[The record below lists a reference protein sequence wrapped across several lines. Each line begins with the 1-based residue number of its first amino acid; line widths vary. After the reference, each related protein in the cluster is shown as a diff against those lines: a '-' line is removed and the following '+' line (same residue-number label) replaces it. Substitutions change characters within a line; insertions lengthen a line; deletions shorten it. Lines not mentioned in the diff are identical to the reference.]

1 LFYKEAAMR
10 AKCLGVLV
18 VLSLFSAVSAP
29 AAAQVNRAT
38 ISGTVTDQSA
48 AAIPA
53 VTVTVTGESGIVQ
66 TVVTN
71 EAGQYTVPSVP
82 VGTYAVKFEIVGF
95 KKYVR
100 EKLTLE
106 VSQTLRVDA
115 QLEVGQLNEMVSVA
129 GTPQLIQR
137 ETPDVGTT
145 VNRDYLMALP
155 LSMGGGRYPETFA
168 YKLSAGVEGGTWTS
182 RINGSPAFSKEVL
195 LEGASVTTYLSG
207 HFGES
212 SVSMEAL
219 QEFKIQTSGLSAE
232 YGRTAGGV
240 FNFVMRS
247 GQNQPHGSGFSTIR
261 HEALNAN
268 TFLNNAAHRPK
279 PTDRQSNY
287 GGSFGGPVLI
297 PGVYDGHNRTFFF
310 ASAEKFRVRS
320 YVYAA
325 PNRSVPQLEM
335 YDGDLSRLLTT
346 TVVGTDALGRPI
358 FRGAIYDPLTL
369 REVNGVFVADPFPN
383 NIIPANRISQ
393 VSRRIAEIAK
403 QHYAPINDSLTANNL
418 FPTQNTPE
426 FDQNQWSF
434 KIDQVLSS
442 RHRLSGSLAR
452 NTRPRLL
459 LDAGGIWDANDPIGG
474 PLSTARR
481 QVINSWLART
491 AHEFTIAPTL
501 FNSFILSF
509 NRMGNPN
516 RSAHVA
522 DGCGALLGIQGVRQD
537 GPCPRI
543 NWGAGPAGVSFDAIG
558 DPQDDFQ
565 AYNSWGVA
573 DTLSWTKGRHFMK
586 FGVDLRGNQLNTRP
600 LGNLAGTFTFT
611 AAQTGIPGVNFVG
624 HSFASFLLGGVQSAS
639 VGVPLG
645 LAGRTSYYAGYAQ
658 DDFKVTRKLT
668 LQLGLRYEYQP
679 PATELHDRT
688 SNFDVTVTDPLT
700 GMRGA
705 VVFAGEGTGRT
716 GRRTFVDSEKIDFG
730 PRIGAAYALT
740 DRTSLRAG
748 YGIFYGANVFNGFS
762 SVPFSRGFGGTN
774 NISNPLAHTAMFN
787 WDSGY
792 PNASVPPAID
802 PTAWRLG
809 GVTEWDPGAGSIP
822 RTQQWNVNVQREVL
836 KNLTVDIGYVGTRS
850 TNVWAG
856 DLANKN
862 QLDPKYL
869 SFGTNLQSILRTD
882 ADAQRFGL
890 PGLPYPAFAGGQLWQ
905 ALVPFPHLARN
916 GIGLT
921 TFNAPL
927 GRSRYDA
934 LQIAVNRR
942 YSNGLTIYG
951 TYNLSRTLQNME
963 SALRNDNAGRPLDY
977 YHLDREYGLSDFDQ
991 THNGKVAAVYDLPF
1005 GRERHFGSTMPGV
1018 LDAIVGGWTVSFIGN
1033 YASGTPLRF
1042 TGSAIPGWNGRSNR
1056 PDINNPDGRSFL
1068 AGFDPSKFNAAA
1080 IAQGNYADHRWIAPG
1095 LIMDHA
1101 PFTLGNAPFVVD
1113 VREPA
1118 FLNEDVS
1125 IQKTFRARQ
1134 MKIQVRGELLNA
1146 FNRHT
1151 FGNIVTNVLDSHF
1164 GQITSVSGNRQGQI
1178 GVRLEF

>member
-1 LFYKEAAMR
+1 MKAN
-10 AKCLGVLV
+10 GWVVLV
-18 VLSLFSAVSAP
+18 VAALCLAASAP
-29 AAAQVNRAT
+29 AAGQVNRAT
-38 ISGTVTDQSA
+38 ISGTVTDPSGA
-48 AAIPA
+48 PIPG
-53 VTVTVTGESGIVQ
+53 VTVTISGESGVAQ
-66 TVVTN
+66 TALTN
-71 EAGQYTVPSVP
+71 DAGQYTVPSLP
-82 VGTYAVKFEIVGF
+82 VGTYTAKFEISGF
-95 KKYVR
+95 KTYVR
-100 EKLTLE
+100 ERLTLE
-106 VSQTLRVDA
+106 VSQTLRLDA
-115 QLEVGQLNEMVSVA
+115 QLEVGRLTETVSVE

-145 VNRDYLMALP
+145 VTREYLTMLP

-247 GQNQPHGSGFSTIR
+247 GQNQPHGTGFGTIR

-268 TFLNNAAHRPK
+268 TFLNNAAGRPK
-279 PTDRQSNY
+279 AEDRQSNY
-287 GGSFGGPVLI
+287 GGSFGGPVQI
-297 PGVYDGHNRTFFF
+297 PGVYNGRDRTFFF
-310 ASAEKFRVRS
+310 AAAEKFRVRS
-320 YVYAA
+320 YVYSA

-335 YDGDLSRLLTT
+335 YDGNLSRLLTT

-358 FRGAIYDPLTL
+358 FRGAIYDPRTL
-369 REVNGVFVADPFPN
+369 REVNGAFVADPFPN
-383 NIIPANRISQ
+383 NIIPADRISQ
-393 VSRRIAEIAK
+393 ISRRIGEIAK
-403 QHYAPINDSLTANNL
+403 QHYAPLSNALTANNL

-434 KIDQVLSS
+434 KIDQVLSN
-442 RHRLSGSLAR
+442 RQRLSGSLAR

-491 AHEFTIAPTL
+491 AHEFTVSPTL
-501 FNSFILSF
+501 FNSLIVSF
-509 NRMGNPN
+509 NRMANPN

-522 DGCGALLGIQGVRQD
+522 AGCGALLGIAGVRQD

-543 NWGAGPAGVSFDAIG
+543 NWGAGPAGVSFDVIG

-565 AYNSWGVA
+565 AYNSWGIA
-573 DTLSWTKGRHFMK
+573 NALSWAKGRHFMK
-586 FGVDLRGNQLNTRP
+586 FGIDLRGNQLNTRP
-600 LGNLAGTFTFT
+600 LGNLAGTFNFT

-645 LAGRTSYYAGYAQ
+645 LAGRTFYYAGYAQ
-658 DDFKVTRKLT
+658 DDFKVSPKLT

-679 PATELHDRT
+679 PAIEKHDRT
-688 SNFDVTVTDPLT
+688 SSFDVTVRDPLT
-700 GMRGA
+700 GMMGA
-705 VVFAGEGTGRT
+705 VVFAGDGTGRT
-716 GRRTFVDSEKIDFG
+716 GRRTFVDSQTTNFG
-730 PRIGAAYALT
+730 PRLGGAYALT
-740 DRTSLRAG
+740 DRTSLRGG

-762 SVPFSRGFGGTN
+762 SVPFSRGFGGTD
-774 NISNPLAHTAMFN
+774 NISNPLAHTAMFDWN
-787 WDSGY
+787 SGY
-792 PNASVPPAID
+792 PSAFVAAAID
-802 PTAWRLG
+802 PTSWRLG
-809 GVTEWDPGAGSIP
+809 GVTHWDPDAGRIP
-822 RTQQWNVNVQREVL
+822 RTQQWNANVQREVM

-850 TNVWAG
+850 SNVWAG

-862 QLDPKYL
+862 QLDPKHL
-869 SFGTNLQSILRTD
+869 SLGANLQSILRTD

-890 PGLPYPAFAGGQLWQ
+890 PGLPYPAFSGGQLWQ

-927 GRSRYDA
+927 GKSQYDA
-934 LQIAVNRR
+934 LQITVNRR
-942 YSNGLTIYG
+942 HSNGLTVYG
-951 TYNLSRTLQNME
+951 TYNFSKTLQNME
-963 SALRNDNAGRPLDY
+963 SALRNDNGGRPLDY
-977 YHLDREYGLSDFDQ
+977 YNLDREWGLGDFDQ
-991 THNGKVAAVYDLPF
+991 THNFKVAAVYDVPF
-1005 GRERHFGSTMPGV
+1005 GRDRTFGSSLPGMI
-1018 LDAIVGGWTVSFIGN
+1018 DAIVGGWTISFIGN

-1056 PDINNPDGRSFL
+1056 VDVINPDGRSLL
-1068 AGFDPSKFNAAA
+1068 AGFDSSKFNAAA
-1080 IAQGNYADHRWIAPG
+1080 ISQGDYADHRWIAPG
-1095 LIMDHA
+1095 LIVDHA
-1101 PFTLGNAPFVVD
+1101 PFTLGSAPLVLD
-1113 VREPA
+1113 VREP
-1118 FLNEDVS
+1118 FFRNEDVS

-1134 MKIQVRGELLNA
+1134 MRIQVRGELLNA
-1146 FNRHT
+1146 LNRHT
-1151 FGNIVTNVLDSHF
+1151 FGGIVTNVLDARF
-1164 GQITSVSGNRQGQI
+1164 GQITNVSGNRTGQI
-1178 GVRLEF
+1178 GLRLEF

>member
-1 LFYKEAAMR
+1 MTLR
-10 AKCLGVLV
+10 DWLV
-18 VLSLFSAVSAP
+18 VLAVCALCFAFSTPAV
-29 AAAQVNRAT
+29 AQANRAT
-38 ISGTVTDQSA
+38 ISGTVTDSSGA
-48 AAIPA
+48 ALPG
-53 VTVTVTGESGIVQ
+53 VTITISGESGIVQ
-66 TVVTN
+66 TASTN
-71 EAGQYTVPSVP
+71 QAGEYTVPSLP
-82 VGTYAVKFEIVGF
+82 VGTYDVKFEITGF
-95 KKYVR
+95 KTHRR
-100 EKLTLE
+100 EKLTLQ
-106 VSQTLRVDA
+106 VSQTLRLDA
-115 QLEVGQLNEMVSVA
+115 ELQVGQLTETVSVS
-129 GTPQLIQR
+129 GTPQIIQR
-137 ETPDVGTT
+137 ETAEVGTT
-145 VNRDYLMALP
+145 VTREYLTMLP

-247 GQNQPHGSGFSTIR
+247 GQNRAQGTGFGSIR
-261 HEALNAN
+261 HESLNAN
-268 TFLNNAAHRPK
+268 TFLNNAAGRPK
-279 PTDRQSNY
+279 AVDRQSNY
-287 GGSFGGPVLI
+287 GGSFGGPVRI

-310 ASAEKFRVRS
+310 VAAEKFRVRS
-320 YVYAA
+320 YVYGA
-325 PNRSVPQLEM
+325 PNRSAPQLEM
-335 YDGDLSRLLTT
+335 YDGNLSRLLTT
-346 TVVGTDALGRPI
+346 TTVGTDALGRPM

-383 NIIPANRISQ
+383 NIIPANRISRI
-393 VSRRIAEIAK
+393 SRQIGEIAK
-403 QHYAPINDSLTANNL
+403 KHYVPTSDALTANNL

-442 RHRLSGSLAR
+442 RQRLSGSLAR

-459 LDAGGIWDANDPIGG
+459 LDAGGIWDVNDPIGG

-481 QVINSWLART
+481 QVINSWLVRT
-491 AHEFTIAPTL
+491 AHEFTISPTL
-501 FNSFILSF
+501 FNSLIVSF
-509 NRMGNPN
+509 NRMANPN

-522 DGCGALLGIQGVRQD
+522 EGCGALLGIAGVKQD

-543 NWGAGPAGVSFDAIG
+543 NWGAGPAGVSFDPIG

-565 AYNSWGVA
+565 AYNAWGIA
-573 DTLSWTKGRHFMK
+573 NALSWSKGHHFMK

-600 LGNLAGTFTFT
+600 LGNLAGTFNFN

-624 HSFASFLLGGVQSAS
+624 HSFASFLLGGVQNAS

-645 LAGRTSYYAGYAQ
+645 LGGRTYYYAGYAQ
-658 DDFKVTRKLT
+658 DDFKVTSKLT
-668 LQLGLRYEYQP
+668 LQLGIRYEYQP
-679 PATELHDRT
+679 PAIEQFDRT
-688 SNFDVTVTDPLT
+688 SNFDVTVRDPLT
-700 GMRGA
+700 GMLGA
-705 VVFAGEGTGRT
+705 VVFAGDGTGRT
-716 GRRTFVDSEKIDFG
+716 GRRTFVDSEKTNFG
-730 PRIGAAYALT
+730 PRLGGAYTVT
-740 DRTSLRAG
+740 DRTSIRGG

-774 NISNPLAHTAMFN
+774 NISNPLTHTSMFN

-792 PNASVPPAID
+792 PDAFVAAAID
-802 PTAWRLG
+802 PAAWRLG
-809 GVTEWDPGAGSIP
+809 GVTEWDPGAGRIP
-822 RTQQWNVNVQREVL
+822 RTQQWNANVQREVM
-836 KNLTVDIGYVGTRS
+836 KNLTVDIGYLGTRS
-850 TNVWAG
+850 SNLWAG

-869 SFGTNLQSILRTD
+869 SFGSNLQSILRTD
-882 ADAQRFGL
+882 ADAERFGL
-890 PGLPYPAFAGGQLWQ
+890 PGLPYQAFSGGQLWQ

-927 GRSRYDA
+927 GKSRYDS

-942 YSNGLTIYG
+942 STNGLTIYG
-951 TYNLSRTLQNME
+951 NYNFSRTLQNME

-977 YHLDREYGLSDFDQ
+977 YNLDREYGLSDFDQ
-991 THNGKVAAVYDLPF
+991 THNWKISAVYDIPL
-1005 GRERHFGSTMPGV
+1005 GRGRRFGSSMPGV
-1018 LDAIVGGWTVSFIGN
+1018 LDAIAGGWTVSFIGN

-1042 TGSAIPGWNGRSNR
+1042 TGSAIPGWNGRGNL
-1056 PDINNPDGRSFL
+1056 PDLRNPDGRSLL
-1068 AGFDPSKFNAAA
+1068 AGFDSSKFNAAA

-1095 LIMDHA
+1095 LIVDHA
-1101 PFTLGNAPFVVD
+1101 PFTLGDAPFVVD
-1113 VREPA
+1113 VREPY
-1118 FLNEDVS
+1118 FRNEDVS

-1134 MKIQVRGELLNA
+1134 TRIQVRAELLNA
-1146 FNRHT
+1146 LNRHT
-1151 FGNIVTNVLDSHF
+1151 FGGIVTNVLDVRF
-1164 GQITSVSGNRQGQI
+1164 GQVTSVSGNRQGQI

>member
-1 LFYKEAAMR
+1 MR
-10 AKCLGVLV
+10 AKDWLAVLV
-18 VLSLFSAVSAP
+18 VSVVCFARTVP
-29 AAAQVNRAT
+29 VAAQVNRAT
-38 ISGTVTDQSA
+38 ISGTVTDQSS
-48 AAIPA
+48 AAIPG
-53 VTVTVTGESGIVQ
+53 VTVSITGENGIVQ
-66 TVVTN
+66 TASTN

-82 VGTYAVKFEIVGF
+82 VGTYSVKFEVTGF
-95 KKYVR
+95 KAHVR
-100 EKLTLE
+100 EKVTLQ
-106 VSQTLRVDA
+106 VSQTLRLDA
-115 QLEVGQLNEMVSVA
+115 QLEVGQLTETVSVS
-129 GTPQLIQR
+129 GTPQIIQR

-145 VNRDYLMALP
+145 VTREYLTMLP

-232 YGRTAGGV
+232 FGRTAGGV

-247 GQNQPHGSGFSTIR
+247 GQNQPHGTGFGTLR

-268 TFLNNAAHRPK
+268 TFLNNAAGRPK
-279 PTDRQSNY
+279 AEDRQSNY

-297 PGVYDGHNRTFFF
+297 PGAYDGRNRTFFF
-310 ASAEKFRVRS
+310 AAAEKFRVRS
-320 YVYAA
+320 YVYSA

-335 YDGDLSRLLTT
+335 YDGNLSRLLTT
-346 TVVGTDALGRPI
+346 TVVGTDALGRTI
-358 FRGAIYDPLTL
+358 FRGAIYDPRTL

-383 NIIPANRISQ
+383 NIIPADRISQ
-393 VSRRIAEIAK
+393 VSRRIGDIAR
-403 QHYAPINDSLTANNL
+403 QHYAPLSSALTANNL

-434 KIDQVLSS
+434 KVDQVLSD
-442 RHRLSGSLAR
+442 RQRLSGSLAR

-459 LDAGGIWDANDPIGG
+459 LDAGGIWDASDPIGG

-481 QVINSWLART
+481 QVINSWLAR
-491 AHEFTIAPTL
+491 ASHEFTISPTV
-501 FNSFILSF
+501 FNSLIISF
-509 NRMGNPN
+509 NRMANPN

-522 DGCGALLGIQGVRQD
+522 DGCGALLGINGVRQD

-543 NWGAGPAGVSFDAIG
+543 NWGAGPAGVSFDFLG

-565 AYNSWGVA
+565 AYNSWGIA
-573 DTLSWTKGRHFMK
+573 NALSWSKGRHFMK

-600 LGNLAGTFTFT
+600 LGNLAGTFNFT
-611 AAQTGIPGVNFVG
+611 AAQTSIPGVNFVG

-645 LAGRTSYYAGYAQ
+645 LSGRTYYYAGYAQ
-658 DDFKVTRKLT
+658 DDFKVSPKLT
-668 LQLGLRYEYQP
+668 LQLGIRYEYQP
-679 PATELHDRT
+679 PAIETHDRT
-688 SNFDVTVTDPLT
+688 SDFDLTVRDPLT
-700 GMRGA
+700 GMMGA
-705 VVFAGEGTGRT
+705 VVFAGDGDGRT
-716 GRRTFVDSEKIDFG
+716 GRRTFVDSQKTNFG
-730 PRIGAAYALT
+730 PRIGGAYALS
-740 DRTSLRAG
+740 DRTSLRGG

-762 SVPFSRGFGGTN
+762 SVPFSRGFGGTD
-774 NISNPLAHTAMFN
+774 NISNALAHTSMFN

-792 PNASVPPAID
+792 PSAFVAAAID
-802 PTAWRLG
+802 PTSWRLG
-809 GVTEWDPGAGSIP
+809 GVTHWDADAGRIP
-822 RTQQWNVNVQREVL
+822 RTQQWNANVQREVM

-850 TNVWAG
+850 TDIWAG

-869 SFGTNLQSILRTD
+869 SFGANLQAILRSD

-890 PGLPYPAFAGGQLWQ
+890 SGLPYPAFSGGQLWQ

-927 GRSRYDA
+927 GKSRYDA

-942 YSNGLTIYG
+942 SSSGLTVYG
-951 TYNLSRTLQNME
+951 NYTFSKTLQNME
-963 SALRNDNAGRPLDY
+963 SALRNDNGGRPLDY
-977 YHLDREYGLSDFDQ
+977 YNLDLEYGLSDFDQ
-991 THNGKVAAVYDLPF
+991 THNWKVAVVYEIPI
-1005 GRERHFGSTMPGV
+1005 GRGRRIGSSMPAV
-1018 LDAIVGGWTVSFIGN
+1018 LDGVVGGWTVSFIGN

-1042 TGSAIPGWNGRSNR
+1042 TGSGIPGWNGRANR
-1056 PDINNPDGRSFL
+1056 VDLNNPDGRSLL
-1068 AGFDPSKFNAAA
+1068 AGFDSSKFDAAA
-1080 IAQGNYADHRWIAPG
+1080 ISQGSADHRWIAPG
-1095 LIMDHA
+1095 LIVDHA
-1101 PFTLGNAPFVVD
+1101 PFTLGSAALVLD
-1113 VREPA
+1113 VREPY
-1118 FLNEDVS
+1118 FRNEDVS

-1134 MKIQVRGELLNA
+1134 MQIQLRGELLNA

-1151 FGNIVTNVLDSHF
+1151 FGGIVTNVLDARF
-1164 GQITSVSGNRQGQI
+1164 GQITNVSGNRTGQI
-1178 GVRLEF
+1178 GLRLEF

>member
-1 LFYKEAAMR
+1 MR
-10 AKCLGVLV
+10 AKRWLVVLV
-18 VLSLFSAVSAP
+18 VSTMCVAATVPS
-29 AAAQVNRAT
+29 AAQVNRAT
-38 ISGTVTDQSA
+38 ISGTVTDSSRA
-48 AAIPA
+48 ALPG
-53 VTVTVTGESGIVQ
+53 VTVTITGESGLVL
-66 TVVTN
+66 TASTN
-71 EAGQYTVPSVP
+71 AAGQYTVPSVP
-82 VGTYAVKFEIVGF
+82 VGTYTVKFEMTGF
-95 KKYVR
+95 KTQVR
-100 EKLTLE
+100 ENLTLQ
-106 VSQTLRVDA
+106 VSQTLRLDA
-115 QLEVGQLNEMVSVA
+115 ELEVGQLTETVSVS
-129 GTPQLIQR
+129 GTPQIIQR
-137 ETPDVGTT
+137 ETPEVGTT
-145 VNRDYLMALP
+145 VTREYLTMLP

-168 YKLSAGVEGGTWTS
+168 YKLTAGVEGGTWTS

-247 GQNQPHGSGFSTIR
+247 GQNQPHGTGFSSIR
-261 HEALNAN
+261 HETLNAN
-268 TFLNNAAHRPK
+268 TFLNNANGRPK
-279 PTDRQSNY
+279 APDRQSNY

-297 PGVYDGHNRTFFF
+297 PGVFDGRNRTFFF
-310 ASAEKFRVRS
+310 AAAEKFRVRS
-320 YVYAA
+320 YVYGA

-335 YDGDLSRLLTT
+335 YDGNLSRLLTT

-358 FRGAIYDPLTL
+358 FRGAVYDPLTL

-383 NIIPANRISQ
+383 NIIPADRISQ
-393 VSRRIAEIAK
+393 ISRRVGDIAK
-403 QHYAPINDSLTANNL
+403 QHYAPMNDALTANNL

-459 LDAGGIWDANDPIGG
+459 LDAGGIWDANDPLGG

-481 QVINSWLART
+481 QVINSWLFRT
-491 AHEFTIAPTL
+491 AHEFTISPTL
-501 FNSFILSF
+501 FNSLIVSF
-509 NRMGNPN
+509 NRMANPN

-522 DGCGALLGIQGVRQD
+522 AGCGAMIGVGGVRQD

-565 AYNSWGVA
+565 AYNSWGIA
-573 DTLSWTKGRHFMK
+573 NALSWSKGRHFMK
-586 FGVDLRGNQLNTRP
+586 LGVDFRGNQLNTRP
-600 LGNLAGTFTFT
+600 LGNLAGTFNFT

-645 LAGRTSYYAGYAQ
+645 LGGRTSYYAGYAQ
-658 DDFKVTRKLT
+658 DDFKVTPKLT
-668 LQLGLRYEYQP
+668 LQLGLRYEFQP
-679 PATELHDRT
+679 PAIEQYDRT
-688 SNFDVTVTDPLT
+688 SNFDLTVRDPLT
-700 GMRGA
+700 GMMGA
-705 VVFAGEGTGRT
+705 VVFAGDGTGRT
-716 GRRTFVDSEKIDFG
+716 GRRTLVDSDKTNFG
-730 PRIGAAYALT
+730 PRLGGAYALT

-748 YGIFYGANVFNGFS
+748 YGLFYGANVFNGFS
-762 SVPFSRGFGGTN
+762 SVPFSRGFGGTD
-774 NISNPLAHTAMFN
+774 NISNPLAHTSRFN
-787 WDSGY
+787 WDTGY
-792 PNASVPPAID
+792 PSAFVPAEID

-809 GVTEWDPGAGSIP
+809 GVTHWDPDAGRIP
-822 RTQQWNVNVQREVL
+822 RTHQWNANVQREVVR
-836 KNLTVDIGYVGTRS
+836 NLTVDVGYVGTRS
-850 TNVWAG
+850 SDIWAG

-862 QLDPKYL
+862 QLDPTYL
-869 SFGTNLQSILRTD
+869 SFGSNLQSILRTD

-927 GRSRYDA
+927 GRSKYDA

-942 YSNGLTIYG
+942 YTGGLTVYG
-951 TYNLSRTLQNME
+951 NYSFSKSLQNME
-963 SALRNDNAGRPLDY
+963 SALRNDNPGRPADY
-977 YHLDREYGLSDFDQ
+977 YNLDLEYGLSDFDQ
-991 THNGKVAAVYDLPF
+991 THNWKLAAVYDIPLGRNRRF
-1005 GRERHFGSTMPGV
+1005 GASMPGV
-1018 LDAIVGGWTVSFIGN
+1018 LHAIAGGWTVSFISN

-1042 TGSAIPGWNGRSNR
+1042 TGSAIPGWNGRGNR
-1056 PDINNPDGRSFL
+1056 VDVRNPDDGSLL
-1068 AGFDPSKFNAAA
+1068 AGFDSSKFNAAA

-1095 LIMDHA
+1095 LIVDHA
-1101 PFTLGNAPFVVD
+1101 PFTLGSAPLVLD
-1113 VREPA
+1113 VRDPY
-1118 FLNEDVS
+1118 FRNEDVS
-1125 IQKTFRARQ
+1125 IQKTFQARHV
-1134 MKIQVRGELLNA
+1134 KIQLRGELLNA
-1146 FNRHT
+1146 LNRHT
-1151 FGNIVTNVLDSHF
+1151 FGGIITNVLDARF